1 MADDGAEP
9 ADQWVL
15 LVDPAWRPGDD
26 DEGSDPPPEAVVGG
40 WYVEE
45 DGTTGRFS
53 ANPDYVP
60 SGPDSPTD
68 PVDAAVRLVTKGD
81 AGTDEMFS
89 AMREVVLGLAV
100 DADENPVI
108 APSPDDV
115 PSLLVTTAPARRAG
129 ITVDGWVE
137 VLAAQLAAALPDE
150 GPDVLLNPGSAVSM
164 RVQASAL
171 KNAFIDSE

>member
-1 MADDGAEP
+1 MADDDTEP

-26 DEGSDPPPEAVVGG
+26 GEASDPPPEAVVGG

-53 ANPDYVP
+53 ANPDYLP

-68 PVDAAVRLVTKGD
+68 PVDAALRLVTRGD
-81 AGTDEMFS
+81 ASADGVFS
-89 AMREVVLGLAV
+89 AMRDVLLGLGV

-115 PSLLVTTAPARRAG
+115 PSLLVTTAPVHRAG

-137 VLAAQLAAALPDE
+137 VSAAELAAALPDK

-164 RVQASAL
+164 RVLASAL
-171 KNAFIDSE
+171 KNAFAGSE